1 MLKRILPVVL
11 LFAYLFVLI
20 KVLVLKD
27 LAMIRIGILKL
38 NFGGTQEGAA
48 NLIPFKTILYYL
60 QGHNGFLIA
69 CINIVGNIAALVPL
83 GFLLPLVFSN
93 MNWKK
98 TLLVA
103 IGSGLSIELVQVYL
117 HIGIFDID
125 DVILNGLGVIIG
137 FGKFKLYNRFSIK
150 SKTIISGFVLTFL
163 GAITLLYA
171 FSYYKIISLPIGIE
185 PAIERDP
192 LPQIIK
198 NANGTAECCDLCN
211 GTGGTGEIELI
222 GTNAI
227 TIKGRKGT
235 AELIKLTPKTVI
247 KNSNGVITQATLKM
261 GDHVTVIIDES
272 ETASLVL
279 VCGIAKMK

>member
-1 MLKRILPVVL
+1 MKKWILPVVL

-83 GFLLPLVFSN
+83 GFLLPLVFSK

-137 FGKFKLYNRFSIK
+137 FGKFKLYNRFSK
-150 SKTIISGFVLTFL
+150 KTKAFINGLGLSILGGFVL
-163 GAITLLYA
+163 LYIL
-171 FSYYKIISLPIGIE
+171 SYNKMISLPIGIE
-185 PAIERDP
+185 PAIESGP
-192 LPQIIK
+192 LPQIHQ
-198 NANGTAECCDLCN
+198 NTSSTAGCCDLCN
-211 GTGGTGEIELI
+211 GTGGTGEIVSI
-222 GTNAI
+222 GSSEI

-235 AELIKLTPKTVI
+235 TEIIKITTKTVI
-247 KNSNGVITQATLKM
+247 KNSNGTITQAALKM

-279 VCGIAKMK
+279 VCGIASK